1 MIDGHVLESAW
12 EQSQIANLQSAIC
25 NLLLEIPAPRLFPLD
40 RFEERLEI
48 AFSEALRALPL
59 DDLVEERRPVLHG
72 FREDLE
78 QVTLIVAI
86 HEYAELA
93 ERLEVFIDRPDA
105 IEQRV
110 VIARRHAQEFDS
122 TI

>member
-40 RFEERLEI
+40 RLEERLEVS
-48 AFSEALRALPL
+48 FPEALGPFPL
-59 DDLVEERRPVLHG
+59 DDLVKQCRPVLHG

-93 ERLEVFIDRPDA
+93 ERLEVF
-105 IEQRV
+105 
-110 VIARRHAQEFDS
+110 
-122 TI
+122 